1 MGGHENVLP
10 LVVMGKYN
18 YIKVTGGQVYVDPNT
33 GQRYLVKDGKV
44 VGRNPDYLLNEV
56 TVTPSRPSTPWEAAQ
71 RTARRLP
78 NWRDVYGMSS
88 DFDTMNAVTGNIMDY
103 SDPIYWLGRATKA
116 ATGDEQLANNVEL
129 TAALATLA
137 YPKNWL
143 TAPRKLNAIYRA
155 KGALLT
161 GKAARK
167 LMNKARRG
175 ALTDE
180 EVLKLWTSEKG
191 RIELQENPEVF
202 QSLAQRLSSGLKEK
216 LPKELQKEFDE
227 MIAATD
233 NVTTSADNVSR
244 AATNNTTQATDNVAN
259 TAADNVAAKTTEDIW
274 YSVGKGRYK
283 IPKGTPI
290 IREGDDLYVSTR
302 HGDVKL
308 NSAGNKASDGFQSR
322 LTEAAYEKDINDRFY
337 KGAPVSKVTKSL
349 GDDVIYYTTPDY
361 IPTVMERLFT
371 QPTYVKNQPANWWT
385 KVTKKP
391 TAIGQYGP
399 DFVKYKSRRFSPLR
413 TATSLAT
420 TLGAAG
426 LIGSTIWQGG
436 KRTLK
441 DTASGA
447 GSILNTIWNEGVIGA
462 DSTEVTTPPRRW
474 DTNDWQKVLIYEGV
488 PVDSATIGGDLYYIT
503 EGKQNKYKGKD
514 TRLGYRVK
522 SNGKIDRNNPVE
534 VFKDQYMYRIVPDT
548 VAGGSTSSYFP
559 PAGAVYGSRTSTP
572 QRLETSEPEKPDTI
586 SDWMNQ
592 ERLK

>member
-1 MGGHENVLP
+1 
-10 LVVMGKYN
+10 MGKYD

-71 RTARRLP
+71 RTAARMP

-88 DFDTMNAVTGNIMDY
+88 DYDTMNAVTGNIMDY
-103 SDPIYWLGRATKA
+103 TDPIYWLGRATEA

-143 TAPRKLNAIYRA
+143 TAPRKLNAFYRA

-191 RIELQENPEVF
+191 RIELQENPEIF
-202 QSLAQRLSSGLKEK
+202 QSLAERLSSGLKEK
-216 LPKELQKEFDE
+216 LPEGLKKEFDE
-227 MIAATD
+227 MVAGADNATTPAARTTDNVTTATD
-233 NVTTSADNVSR
+233 NVTAAADNTTTSAV
-244 AATNNTTQATDNVAN
+244 N
-259 TAADNVAAKTTEDIW
+259 TAANNTPIIRTTEDIW
-274 YSVGKGRYK
+274 YSVGKSRHK

-290 IREGDDLYVSTR
+290 TREGDDLYVSTR
-302 HGDVKL
+302 HGDIKL
-308 NSAGNKASDGFQSR
+308 NTAGNKASDEFQSR

-337 KGAPVSKVTKSL
+337 KGAPVSKVTKGI
-349 GDDVIYYTTPDY
+349 GDDAVYYTTPDY
-361 IPTVMERLFT
+361 VPTLVERLYT

-391 TAIGQYGP
+391 TAIGQVGP
-399 DFVKYKSRRFSPLR
+399 DFVKYKSRRISPLR
-413 TATSLAT
+413 TATSLGT
-420 TLGAAG
+420 AG
-426 LIGSTIWQGG
+426 LLGSIIWQGG
-436 KRTLK
+436 NRTLK

-447 GSILNTIWNEGVIGA
+447 GSALNKIWFEGLKGA
-462 DSTEVTTPPRRW
+462 DSTEVATKPQKQL
-474 DTNDWQKVLIYEGV
+474 TNDFQERATYMGEPVDTAHINGKLHYVAKDKDGKYEGSDV
-488 PVDSATIGGDLYYIT
+488 
-503 EGKQNKYKGKD
+503 
-514 TRLGYRVK
+514 RLAFEVLPNGNINI
-522 SNGKIDRNNPVE
+522 SNPIR
-534 VFKDQYMYRIVPDT
+534 VFKKQFRYQIVPDEEKEEKEKT
-548 VAGGSTSSYFP
+548 GESTRQYVPKAGPVNRSSTSQN
-559 PAGAVYGSRTSTP
+559 T
-572 QRLETSEPEKPDTI
+572 DTV
-586 SDWMNQ
+586 SFYQ
-592 ERLK
+592 SQQLLQ

>member
-1 MGGHENVLP
+1 
-10 LVVMGKYN
+10 MGKYD

-71 RTARRLP
+71 RTAARMP

-88 DFDTMNAVTGNIMDY
+88 DYDTMNAVTGNIMDY
-103 SDPIYWLGRATKA
+103 TDPIYWLGRATEA

-143 TAPRKLNAIYRA
+143 TAPRKLNAFYRA

-191 RIELQENPEVF
+191 RIELQENPEIF
-202 QSLAQRLSSGLKEK
+202 QSLAERLSSGLKEK
-216 LPKELQKEFDE
+216 LPEGLKKEFDE
-227 MIAATD
+227 MVAATD

-244 AATNNTTQATDNVAN
+244 AAVTNNTTQAADNAAQVAN
-259 TAADNVAAKTTEDIW
+259 T
-274 YSVGKGRYK
+274 
-283 IPKGTPI
+283 
-290 IREGDDLYVSTR
+290 
-302 HGDVKL
+302 
-308 NSAGNKASDGFQSR
+308 AGNKASDEFQSR

-337 KGAPVSKVTKSL
+337 KGAPVSKVTKGL
-349 GDDVIYYTTPDY
+349 GDDDIYYTTPDY
-361 IPTVMERLFT
+361 VPTLVERLYT

-391 TAIGQYGP
+391 TAIGHVGP
-399 DFVKYKSRRFSPLR
+399 DFVKYKSRRISPLR
-413 TATSLAT
+413 TAT
-420 TLGAAG
+420 TLGATG
-426 LIGSTIWQGG
+426 LLGSIIWQGG
-436 KRTLK
+436 NRTLK

-447 GSILNTIWNEGVIGA
+447 GSALKKIWFEGLKGA
-462 DSTEVTTPPRRW
+462 DSTEVVTKPQKQFTNNWQAITTY
-474 DTNDWQKVLIYEGV
+474 NGE
-488 PVDSATIGGDLYYIT
+488 PVDSANINGTPYYIP
-503 EGKQNKYKGKD
+503 EGKEGKYEGND
-514 TRLGYRVK
+514 VRLGFKVLR
-522 SNGKIDRNNPVE
+522 NGTIDINNPVR
-534 VFKDQYMYRIVPDT
+534 VYKKQFRYQIVPNEEKEEKEKTGESTRQYVPEAGPVNRSSTSQNTDT
-548 VAGGSTSSYFP
+548 VSFYQS
-559 PAGAVYGSRTSTP
+559 
-572 QRLETSEPEKPDTI
+572 QQLL
-586 SDWMNQ
+586 Q
-592 ERLK
+592 

>member
-1 MGGHENVLP
+1 MS
-10 LVVMGKYN
+10 KYD

-71 RTARRLP
+71 RTAARMP

-103 SDPIYWLGRATKA
+103 TDPIYWLGRATKA

-143 TAPRKLNAIYRA
+143 SAPSKLNKFQRF
-155 KGALLT
+155 KGMLLSK
-161 GKAARK
+161 KAAK
-167 LMNKARRG
+167 QLMNKARQG
-175 ALTDE
+175 ALTDD
-180 EVLKLWTSEKG
+180 EVLKLWTTEQGRKALEK
-191 RIELQENPEVF
+191 EPEIF
-202 QSLAQRLSSGLKEK
+202 QSLAERIDNGLKEK
-216 LPKELQKEFDE
+216 LPEQLQREFDE
-227 MIAATD
+227 MVSAAD
-233 NVTTSADNVSR
+233 NGASTIIVNASTPADNVVDNVITSDR
-244 AATNNTTQATDNVAN
+244 WTANNTAQV
-259 TAADNVAAKTTEDIW
+259 ADNVAAAIPTKTQQDIW
-274 YSVGKGRYK
+274 YNIGGRNFK
-283 IPKGTPI
+283 ISKGTPI

-302 HGDVKL
+302 HGDIKL
-308 NSAGNKASDGFQSR
+308 NSAGDNLSGEFQTR
-322 LTEAAYEKDINDRFY
+322 LTEDTYENLINNEFY

-361 IPTVMERLFT
+361 VPTIMERLFT

-413 TATSLAT
+413 TATSL
-420 TLGAAG
+420 GAAG
-426 LIGSTIWQGG
+426 LLGSIIWQGG
-436 KRTLK
+436 NRTLK

-447 GSILNTIWNEGVIGA
+447 GSALNKIWFEGLKGA
-462 DSTEVTTPPRRW
+462 DSTEVAATPSRW

-522 SNGKIDRNNPVE
+522 SDGKIDRYNPVE

-548 VAGGSTSSYFP
+548 VEQKKEVSRGSINQSMP
-559 PAGAVYGSRTSTP
+559 KAGAKYRPGI
-572 QRLETSEPEKPDTI
+572 PEKHDTI

-592 ERLK
+592 ERLQ

>member
-202 QSLAQRLSSGLKEK
+202 QSLAERISNGLKEK
-216 LPKELQKEFDE
+216 LPEKLQKEFDE
-227 MIAATD
+227 MIATTD

-274 YSVGKGRYK
+274 YSVGKGRHK

-302 HGDVKL
+302 HGDIKL
-308 NSAGNKASDGFQSR
+308 NSTGNKASDGFQSR

-349 GDDVIYYTTPDY
+349 GDDVVYYETPNY
-361 IPTVMERLFT
+361 TPSFIERLFT
-371 QPTYVKNQPANWWT
+371 QPTYVKDQPANWWT

-391 TAIGQYGP
+391 TAIGQVGP

-413 TATSLAT
+413 TATSL
-420 TLGAAG
+420 GAVG

-436 KRTLK
+436 NRTLK
-441 DTASGA
+441 DVASGSDI
-447 GSILNTIWNEGVIGA
+447 GLNFILNEGIKGA
-462 DSTEVTTPPRRW
+462 DSTEVATKPQKQL
-474 DTNDWQKVLIYEGV
+474 TNDFQERATYMGEPVDTAHINGKLHYVAKDKDGKYEGSDV
-488 PVDSATIGGDLYYIT
+488 
-503 EGKQNKYKGKD
+503 
-514 TRLGYRVK
+514 RLAFEVLPNGNINI
-522 SNGKIDRNNPVE
+522 SNPIR
-534 VFKDQYMYRIVPDT
+534 VFKKQFRYQIVPNEEKEEKEKT
-548 VAGGSTSSYFP
+548 GERQYVPEAGPVNRS
-559 PAGAVYGSRTSTP
+559 STP
-572 QRLETSEPEKPDTI
+572 QNTDTV
-586 SDWMNQ
+586 SFYQ
-592 ERLK
+592 SQQLLK

>member
-1 MGGHENVLP
+1 
-10 LVVMGKYN
+10 MGKYD

-71 RTARRLP
+71 RTAARMP

-88 DFDTMNAVTGNIMDY
+88 DYDTMNAVTGNIMDY
-103 SDPIYWLGRATKA
+103 TDPIYWLGRATKA

-129 TAALATLA
+129 TAVLATLA

-167 LMNKARRG
+167 LMNKAKRG

-202 QSLAQRLSSGLKEK
+202 QSLAQRIDNGLKEK
-216 LPKELQKEFDE
+216 LPEALKKEFDE
-227 MIAATD
+227 MIATTD

-244 AATNNTTQATDNVAN
+244 AAVTNNTTQDADNAAQVAN
-259 TAADNVAAKTTEDIW
+259 TAADNVAARTTEDIW
-274 YSVGKGRYK
+274 YNVGGRNFKISKGA
-283 IPKGTPI
+283 PI
-290 IREGDDLYVSTR
+290 KREGDDLYVSTG

-308 NSAGNKASDGFQSR
+308 NSTGNKASDDFQSR
-322 LTEAAYEKDINDRFY
+322 FTEATYEKILNDRYY
-337 KGAPVSKVTKSL
+337 KGAPVSKVTKNPVE
-349 GDDVIYYTTPDY
+349 GVVYYETPDY
-361 IPTVMERLFT
+361 VPTLVERLYT

-391 TAIGQYGP
+391 TAIGQVGP
-399 DFVKYKSRRFSPLR
+399 DLVKYKSRRFSPFR
-413 TATSLAT
+413 TATSL
-420 TLGAAG
+420 GAAG
-426 LIGSTIWQGG
+426 LLGSIIWQGG
-436 KRTLK
+436 KRTLE

-462 DSTEVTTPPRRW
+462 DSTEVATKPQKQL
-474 DTNDWQKVLIYEGV
+474 TNDFQERATYMGEPVDTAHINGKLHYVAKDKDGKYEGSDV
-488 PVDSATIGGDLYYIT
+488 
-503 EGKQNKYKGKD
+503 
-514 TRLGYRVK
+514 RLAFEVLPNGNINI
-522 SNGKIDRNNPVE
+522 SNPIR
-534 VFKDQYMYRIVPDT
+534 VFKKQFRYQIVPNEEKKENEKTGESTRQYVPKAGPVNRSSTSQNTDT
-548 VAGGSTSSYFP
+548 VSFYQS
-559 PAGAVYGSRTSTP
+559 
-572 QRLETSEPEKPDTI
+572 QQLL
-586 SDWMNQ
+586 Q
-592 ERLK
+592 

>member
-1 MGGHENVLP
+1 
-10 LVVMGKYN
+10 MGKYD

-71 RTARRLP
+71 RTAARMP

-143 TAPRKLNAIYRA
+143 TTPRKLNAIYRA

-167 LMNKARRG
+167 LINKARRG

-202 QSLAQRLSSGLKEK
+202 QSLAQRIDNGLKEK

-227 MIAATD
+227 MIATTD
-233 NVTTSADNVSR
+233 NVATSTDNVSR
-244 AATNNTTQATDNVAN
+244 AAATNNTTQAADNVAQATN
-259 TAADNVAAKTTEDIW
+259 TAADNVASRTTEDIW
-274 YSVGKGRYK
+274 YNIGGRNFK
-283 IPKGTPI
+283 ISKGTPI

-302 HGDVKL
+302 HGDIKL
-308 NSAGNKASDGFQSR
+308 NSAGNKASDDFQSR
-322 LTEAAYEKDINDRFY
+322 FTEGTYENLINNEFY
-337 KGAPVSKVTKSL
+337 KGAPVSKVTRGL
-349 GDDVIYYTTPDY
+349 GDDAIYYTTPDY
-361 IPTVMERLFT
+361 VPTFMERLFT

-391 TAIGQYGP
+391 TAIGQVGP
-399 DFVKYKSRRFSPLR
+399 DFVKYKSRRFSPFR
-413 TATSLAT
+413 TATS
-420 TLGAAG
+420 LGAAG

-436 KRTLK
+436 NRTLK

-447 GSILNTIWNEGVIGA
+447 GSALNKIWFEGIKGA
-462 DSTEVTTPPRRW
+462 DSTEVAAKPQKQFTNNWQAITTY
-474 DTNDWQKVLIYEGV
+474 NGE
-488 PVDSATIGGDLYYIT
+488 PVDSANINGIPYYIP
-503 EGKQNKYKGKD
+503 EGKEGKYEGSD
-514 TRLGYRVK
+514 IRLGFKVLR
-522 SNGKIDRNNPVE
+522 NGTIDINNPVR
-534 VFKDQYMYRIVPDT
+534 VYKKQFRYQIVPDEEKEEKEKT
-548 VAGGSTSSYFP
+548 VESTRQYIPEAGPVNRS
-559 PAGAVYGSRTSTP
+559 STP
-572 QRLETSEPEKPDTI
+572 QNTDTV
-586 SDWMNQ
+586 SFYQ
-592 ERLK
+592 SQQLLQ

>member
-71 RTARRLP
+71 RTAARMP

-103 SDPIYWLGRATKA
+103 TDPIYWLGRATEA

-161 GKAARK
+161 GKTARK
-167 LMNKARRG
+167 LINKARRG

-216 LPKELQKEFDE
+216 LPEELKKEFDE
-227 MIAATD
+227 IVATTD
-233 NVTTSADNVSR
+233 NVATSADNVSR
-244 AATNNTTQATDNVAN
+244 AAITNNTTQATNNVVN

-274 YSVGKGRYK
+274 YSVGKGRHK
-283 IPKGTPI
+283 IPKGTSI
-290 IREGDDLYVSTR
+290 IREGDDLYVSTK
-302 HGDVKL
+302 HGDIKL

-349 GDDVIYYTTPDY
+349 GDDVAYYETPNY
-361 IPTVMERLFT
+361 TPSFIERLFT
-371 QPTYVKNQPANWWT
+371 QPTYVKDQPANWWT

-391 TAIGQYGP
+391 TAIGQVGP

-413 TATSLAT
+413 TATSL
-420 TLGAAG
+420 GAVG

-436 KRTLK
+436 NRTLK
-441 DTASGA
+441 DVASGS
-447 GSILNTIWNEGVIGA
+447 GIGLNFILNEGIKGA
-462 DSTEVTTPPRRW
+462 DSTEVATKPQKQL
-474 DTNDWQKVLIYEGV
+474 TNDFQERATYMGEPVDTAHINGKLHYVAKDKDGKYEGSDV
-488 PVDSATIGGDLYYIT
+488 
-503 EGKQNKYKGKD
+503 
-514 TRLGYRVK
+514 RLAFEVLPNGNINI
-522 SNGKIDRNNPVE
+522 SNPIR
-534 VFKDQYMYRIVPDT
+534 VFKKQFRYQIVPNEEKEEKEKT
-548 VAGGSTSSYFP
+548 GERQYVPEAGPVNRS
-559 PAGAVYGSRTSTP
+559 STP
-572 QRLETSEPEKPDTI
+572 QNTDTV
-586 SDWMNQ
+586 SFYQ
-592 ERLK
+592 SQQLLQ

>member
-1 MGGHENVLP
+1 
-10 LVVMGKYN
+10 MGKYD

-33 GQRYLVKDGKV
+33 GQRYLVKNGKV

-71 RTARRLP
+71 RTAARMP

-88 DFDTMNAVTGNIMDY
+88 DYDTMNAVTGNIMNY
-103 SDPIYWLGRATKA
+103 TDPIYWLGRATEA

-129 TAALATLA
+129 TAVLATLA

-143 TAPRKLNAIYRA
+143 SAPSKLNKIQRF
-155 KGALLT
+155 KGMLLSK
-161 GKAARK
+161 KAAAK
-167 LMNKARRG
+167 LMNKARQG
-175 ALTDE
+175 ALKDD
-180 EVLKLWTSEKG
+180 EVLKLWTTEQGRKALEKD
-191 RIELQENPEVF
+191 PEVF
-202 QSLAQRLSSGLKEK
+202 QSLAERISGGLKEK
-216 LPKELQKEFDE
+216 LPEQLQREFDE
-227 MIAATD
+227 MVATAD
-233 NVTTSADNVSR
+233 NVTISADTVSR
-244 AATNNTTQATDNVAN
+244 AAANNTTQAADN
-259 TAADNVAAKTTEDIW
+259 AADNVAARTTEDIW
-274 YSVGKGRYK
+274 YNVGKGRYK

-290 IREGDDLYVSTR
+290 TREGDDLYVSTG
-302 HGDVKL
+302 HGDIKL

-337 KGAPVSKVTKSL
+337 KGAPVSNVTKSL
-349 GDDVIYYTTPDY
+349 GDDIVYYTTPNY
-361 IPTVMERLFT
+361 VPTFMERVFT

-391 TAIGQYGP
+391 TAIGQVGP

-413 TATSLAT
+413 TATSL
-420 TLGAAG
+420 GAAG
-426 LIGSTIWQGG
+426 LLGSIIWQGG
-436 KRTLK
+436 NRTLK
-441 DTASGA
+441 NTASGV
-447 GSILNTIWNEGVIGA
+447 GSTLNKIWFEGLKGA
-462 DSTEVTTPPRRW
+462 DSTEVAATPSRW
-474 DTNDWQKVLIYEGV
+474 DNDNWQERLIYDGV

-522 SNGKIDRNNPVE
+522 SNGKIDRYNPVE
-534 VFKDQYMYRIVPDT
+534 VFKDQYMYQIVPDT
-548 VAGGSTSSYFP
+548 VAGGPTSSQFP
-559 PAGAVYGSRTSTP
+559 SAGPVYGSRTSTP

>member
-1 MGGHENVLP
+1 MS
-10 LVVMGKYN
+10 KYD
-18 YIKVTGGQVYVDPNT
+18 YIKVTGGQVHVDPNT

-44 VGRNPDYLLNEV
+44 VGKNPDYLLNEV

-71 RTARRLP
+71 RTAARMP

-167 LMNKARRG
+167 LINKARRG

-202 QSLAQRLSSGLKEK
+202 QLLAQRLSSGLKEK
-216 LPKELQKEFDE
+216 LPEVLKKEFDE
-227 MIAATD
+227 MVATTD

-244 AATNNTTQATDNVAN
+244 AAATNNTTQAADNVAQAAN
-259 TAADNVAAKTTEDIW
+259 TTADNVAARTTEDIW
-274 YSVGKGRYK
+274 YNIGGRNFK
-283 IPKGTPI
+283 ISKGTPI
-290 IREGDDLYVSTR
+290 TREGDGLYVSTR
-302 HGDVKL
+302 HGDIKL
-308 NSAGNKASDGFQSR
+308 NSAGDGVSGEFQTR
-322 LTEAAYEKDINDRFY
+322 LTKDTYENLINNEFY

-361 IPTVMERLFT
+361 VPTVMERLFT

-420 TLGAAG
+420 TLGTAG

-441 DTASGA
+441 DTASGI
-447 GSILNTIWNEGVIGA
+447 GSALNKIWFEGLKGA
-462 DSTEVTTPPRRW
+462 DSTEVAATPYKW
-474 DTNDWQKVLIYEGV
+474 NSKDWQQGLVYNGV
-488 PVDSATIGGDLYYIT
+488 PVDSATIGGSLYYIPADKY
-503 EGKQNKYKGKD
+503 GKYNGKD
-514 TRLGYRVK
+514 TWQGFKVL
-522 SNGKIDRNNPVE
+522 SNGKIDEYNPVQ
-534 VFKDQYMYRIVPDT
+534 VFKDQYRYRIVPDT
-548 VAGGSTSSYFP
+548 VEQKKENEKVGGSTSRYVPEASVKYK
-559 PAGAVYGSRTSTP
+559 SKP
-572 QRLETSEPEKPDTI
+572 QKPDTI
-586 SDWMNQ
+586 SDWTNQ
-592 ERLK
+592 QLLQ

>member
-1 MGGHENVLP
+1 
-10 LVVMGKYN
+10 MGKYD

-71 RTARRLP
+71 RTAARMP

-103 SDPIYWLGRATKA
+103 TDPIYWLGRATKA

-129 TAALATLA
+129 ATALGTLVF
-137 YPKNWL
+137 PTNWL

-175 ALTDE
+175 ALTDG

-191 RIELQENPEVF
+191 RIELQQNPEVF
-202 QSLAQRLSSGLKEK
+202 QALAQRISKGLKEK
-216 LPKELQKEFDE
+216 LPEGLRKEVDE
-227 MIAATD
+227 IVATTD
-233 NVTTSADNVSR
+233 NVTTSSDNVSR
-244 AATNNTTQATDNVAN
+244 AAATNNTTQAT
-259 TAADNVAAKTTEDIW
+259 DNVAAKTTEDIW
-274 YSVGKGRYK
+274 YSVGKGRHK

-302 HGDVKL
+302 HGDIKL
-308 NSAGNKASDGFQSR
+308 NSAGNKASGDFQSR

-349 GDDVIYYTTPDY
+349 DDVVYYETPNY
-361 IPTVMERLFT
+361 VPSFIERLFT
-371 QPTYVKNQPANWWT
+371 QPTYVKDQPAKFWT
-385 KVTKKP
+385 RITKKP
-391 TAIGQYGP
+391 TAIGQVGP

-413 TATSLAT
+413 TAT

-436 KRTLK
+436 NRTLK
-441 DTASGA
+441 DVAGGSGSA
-447 GSILNTIWNEGVIGA
+447 LNFILNEGIKGA
-462 DSTEVTTPPRRW
+462 DSTEVATKPYKW
-474 DTNDWQKVLIYEGV
+474 ATNDWQKARIYDGV
-488 PVDSATIGGDLYYIT
+488 PVDSANINGISYYIPESK
-503 EGKQNKYKGKD
+503 EGKYKGSD
-514 TRLGYRVK
+514 VRLGFRVLR
-522 SNGKIDRNNPVE
+522 NGTIDDKPVR
-534 VFKDQYMYRIVPDT
+534 VYKKQFRYQIVPDEEKEEKEKTGERQYMPEAGPVNRSSMPQNTDT
-548 VAGGSTSSYFP
+548 VSFYQS
-559 PAGAVYGSRTSTP
+559 
-572 QRLETSEPEKPDTI
+572 QQLL
-586 SDWMNQ
+586 Q
-592 ERLK
+592 

>member
-10 LVVMGKYN
+10 LVVMGKYD

-71 RTARRLP
+71 RTAARMP

-88 DFDTMNAVTGNIMDY
+88 DYDTMNAVTGNIMDY
-103 SDPIYWLGRATKA
+103 TDPIYWLGRATKA

-129 TAALATLA
+129 AAVIGTLA

-161 GKAARK
+161 GKTARK

-175 ALTDE
+175 ALTDDE
-180 EVLKLWTSEKG
+180 LLKLWTSEKG

-202 QSLAQRLSSGLKEK
+202 QSLAERMAGGLKEK
-216 LPKELQKEFDE
+216 LPEALKKEFDE
-227 MIAATD
+227 MVAATD

-244 AATNNTTQATDNVAN
+244 VAATNNTTQAADNAGQIAN
-259 TAADNVAAKTTEDIW
+259 TAADNVAARTTEDIW
-274 YSVGKGRYK
+274 YNVGGRNFKISKGS
-283 IPKGTPI
+283 PI
-290 IREGDDLYVSTR
+290 KREGDDLYVSTG
-302 HGDVKL
+302 HGDIKL
-308 NSAGNKASDGFQSR
+308 NSAGNKASDEFQSR

-337 KGAPVSKVTKSL
+337 KGAPVSKVTKGL
-349 GDDVIYYTTPDY
+349 GDDVVYYTTPDY
-361 IPTVMERLFT
+361 VPTFIERLFT

-391 TAIGQYGP
+391 TEIGQVGP
-399 DFVKYKSRRFSPLR
+399 DFIKYKSRRFSPLR
-413 TATSLAT
+413 TAT
-420 TLGAAG
+420 TLGTAG

-436 KRTLK
+436 NRTLK
-441 DTASGA
+441 DVASGS

-462 DSTEVTTPPRRW
+462 DSTEVATKPQKQL
-474 DTNDWQKVLIYEGV
+474 TNDFQERATYMGEPVDTAHINGKLHYVAKDKDGKYEGSDV
-488 PVDSATIGGDLYYIT
+488 RLAFEVLPNGNINISNPIRVYK
-503 EGKQNKYKGKD
+503 KQFRY
-514 TRLGYRVK
+514 
-522 SNGKIDRNNPVE
+522 
-534 VFKDQYMYRIVPDT
+534 QIVPNEEKKENEKTGESTRQYVPKAGPVNRSNTSQNTDT
-548 VAGGSTSSYFP
+548 VSFYQS
-559 PAGAVYGSRTSTP
+559 
-572 QRLETSEPEKPDTI
+572 QQLL
-586 SDWMNQ
+586 Q
-592 ERLK
+592 

>member
-1 MGGHENVLP
+1 
-10 LVVMGKYN
+10 MGKYD
-18 YIKVTGGQVYVDPNT
+18 YIKVTGGKVYVDPNT

-88 DFDTMNAVTGNIMDY
+88 DFNTMNAVTGNIMDY
-103 SDPIYWLGRATKA
+103 TDPIYWLGRATKA

-129 TAALATLA
+129 ATALGTIVF
-137 YPKNWL
+137 PGNWL

-167 LMNKARRG
+167 LINKARLG

-202 QSLAQRLSSGLKEK
+202 QSLAQRIDNGLKEK

-227 MIAATD
+227 MIATTD

-244 AATNNTTQATDNVAN
+244 TAGTNNTTQAADNVAQATN
-259 TAADNVAAKTTEDIW
+259 TAADNVAARTTEDIW
-274 YSVGKGRYK
+274 YNVGKGRYK

-290 IREGDDLYVSTR
+290 TREGDDLYVSTR
-302 HGDVKL
+302 HGDIKL
-308 NSAGNKASDGFQSR
+308 NSAGNKASDGFQSK

-337 KGAPVSKVTKSL
+337 KGVPVSKVTKSL

-361 IPTVMERLFT
+361 VPSFIERLFT
-371 QPTYVKNQPANWWT
+371 QPTYVKDQPANWWT
-385 KVTKKP
+385 KITKKP
-391 TAIGQYGP
+391 TEIGQVGP

-413 TATSLAT
+413 TAT
-420 TLGAAG
+420 TLGTAG
-426 LIGSTIWQGG
+426 LIGSTAYQGLN
-436 KRTLK
+436 RTLK
-441 DTASGA
+441 DVASGT
-447 GSILNTIWNEGVIGA
+447 GTVFNTVLNEGLKGA
-462 DSTEVTTPPRRW
+462 DSTEVATKPQKQL
-474 DTNDWQKVLIYEGV
+474 TNDFQERATYMGEPVDTAHINGKLHYVAKDKDGKYEGSDV
-488 PVDSATIGGDLYYIT
+488 
-503 EGKQNKYKGKD
+503 
-514 TRLGYRVK
+514 RLAFEVLPNGNINI
-522 SNGKIDRNNPVE
+522 SNPIR
-534 VFKDQYMYRIVPDT
+534 VFKKQFRYQIVPNEEKEEKDKT
-548 VAGGSTSSYFP
+548 GERQYVPEAGPVNRS
-559 PAGAVYGSRTSTP
+559 STP
-572 QRLETSEPEKPDTI
+572 QNADTV
-586 SDWMNQ
+586 SFYQ
-592 ERLK
+592 SQQLLQ

>member
-1 MGGHENVLP
+1 
-10 LVVMGKYN
+10 MGKYD

-56 TVTPSRPSTPWEAAQ
+56 TITPSRPSTPWEAAQ

-116 ATGDEQLANNVEL
+116 TTGDEQLANNVEL
-129 TAALATLA
+129 ATALGTIIF
-137 YPKNWL
+137 PTNWL

-167 LMNKARRG
+167 LMTKAKRG
-175 ALTDE
+175 ALTDD

-202 QSLAQRLSSGLKEK
+202 QSLAQRIDNGLKEK

-227 MIAATD
+227 MIATTD

-244 AATNNTTQATDNVAN
+244 AAVTNNTTQAADNAAQVAN
-259 TAADNVAAKTTEDIW
+259 TAADNVAARTTEDIW
-274 YSVGKGRYK
+274 YNVGGRNFK
-283 IPKGTPI
+283 ISKGTPI
-290 IREGDDLYVSTR
+290 KREGDDLYVSTG
-302 HGDVKL
+302 HGDIKL
-308 NSAGNKASDGFQSR
+308 NSAGDGVSDAFQSR
-322 LTEAAYEKDINDRFY
+322 MTEATYEKNLNDKYY
-337 KGAPVSKVTKSL
+337 KGAPVSKVTKSPV
-349 GDDVIYYTTPDY
+349 DDAVYYTTPDY
-361 IPTVMERLFT
+361 VPTFMERLFT

-391 TAIGQYGP
+391 TAIGQVGP

-413 TATSLAT
+413 TATSL
-420 TLGAAG
+420 GAAG
-426 LIGSTIWQGG
+426 LLGSIIWQGG
-436 KRTLK
+436 NRTLK

-447 GSILNTIWNEGVIGA
+447 GSALNKIQFERLKGA
-462 DSTEVTTPPRRW
+462 DSTEVATKPYKW
-474 DTNDWQKVLIYEGV
+474 NSKNWQQGLVYNGV
-488 PVDSATIGGDLYYIT
+488 PVDSATIGGSLYYIPADKY
-503 EGKQNKYKGKD
+503 GKYQGKD
-514 TRLGYRVK
+514 TWQGFKVL
-522 SNGKIDRNNPVE
+522 SNGKIDEYNPVE
-534 VFKDQYMYRIVPDT
+534 VFKDQYKYRIVPDT
-548 VAGGSTSSYFP
+548 VADKKVEVTRPFVP
-559 PAGAVYGSRTSTP
+559 PAGPVNGSKTSISS
-572 QRLETSEPEKPDTI
+572 RLETSEPAKSDSTI
-586 SDWMNQ
+586 SYLQ
-592 ERLK
+592 YQSKIQ

>member
-1 MGGHENVLP
+1 
-10 LVVMGKYN
+10 MGKYD

-71 RTARRLP
+71 RTAARMP

-103 SDPIYWLGRATKA
+103 TDPIYWLGRATEA

-129 TAALATLA
+129 AAAIGTLA

-161 GKAARK
+161 GKTARK
-167 LMNKARRG
+167 LMNKAKRG
-175 ALTDE
+175 ALTDD

-191 RIELQENPEVF
+191 RIELQQNPEVF
-202 QSLAQRLSSGLKEK
+202 QSLAERISNGLKEK
-216 LPKELQKEFDE
+216 LPEALKKEFDE
-227 MIAATD
+227 IVATTD
-233 NVTTSADNVSR
+233 NVATSADNVSR
-244 AATNNTTQATDNVAN
+244 AAVNNTTQTADNVAQAAN

-274 YSVGKGRYK
+274 YSVGKSRHK

-290 IREGDDLYVSTR
+290 TREGDDLYVSTR
-302 HGDVKL
+302 HGDIKL
-308 NSAGNKASDGFQSR
+308 NSAGNKASDDFQSR
-322 LTEAAYEKDINDRFY
+322 LTEAVYEKDINDRFY
-337 KGAPVSKVTKSL
+337 KGAPVSKVTKSPV
-349 GDDVIYYTTPDY
+349 DEVVYYETPNY
-361 IPTVMERLFT
+361 VPTLVERLYT

-391 TAIGQYGP
+391 TAIGQVGP

-413 TATSLAT
+413 TATSL
-420 TLGAAG
+420 GVAG
-426 LIGSTIWQGG
+426 LLGSIIWQGG

-447 GSILNTIWNEGVIGA
+447 GSALNKIWFEGLKGA
-462 DSTEVTTPPRRW
+462 DSTEVATKPYKW
-474 DTNDWQKVLIYEGV
+474 NSKNWQQGLVYNGV
-488 PVDSATIGGDLYYIT
+488 PVDSATIGESLYYIPADKY
-503 EGKQNKYKGKD
+503 GKYQGKD
-514 TRLGYRVK
+514 TWQGFKVL
-522 SNGKIDRNNPVE
+522 SNGKIDEYNPVE
-534 VFKDQYMYRIVPDT
+534 VYKDQYRYRIVPDT
-548 VAGGSTSSYFP
+548 VEQKKENEKVGGSTSRYIPEARPVNRSN
-559 PAGAVYGSRTSTP
+559 V
-572 QRLETSEPEKPDTI
+572 SEKSDTI

>member
-1 MGGHENVLP
+1 
-10 LVVMGKYN
+10 MGKYD

-56 TVTPSRPSTPWEAAQ
+56 TITPSRPSTPWEAAQ
-71 RTARRLP
+71 RTAARMP

-88 DFDTMNAVTGNIMDY
+88 DYDTMNAVTGNIMDY
-103 SDPIYWLGRATKA
+103 TDPIYWLGRATKA

-129 TAALATLA
+129 AAVIGTLA

-143 TAPRKLNAIYRA
+143 TAPRKLNAFYRA

-202 QSLAQRLSSGLKEK
+202 QSLAERISNGLKEK
-216 LPKELQKEFDE
+216 LPEALKKEFDE
-227 MIAATD
+227 MVATTD
-233 NVTTSADNVSR
+233 NVATSADNVSR
-244 AATNNTTQATDNVAN
+244 AATTNNTTQAADN
-259 TAADNVAAKTTEDIW
+259 AADNVAARTTEDIW
-274 YSVGKGRYK
+274 YNVGGHNFK
-283 IPKGTPI
+283 ISKGTPI
-290 IREGDDLYVSTR
+290 TREGDDLYVSTR
-302 HGDVKL
+302 HGDIKL
-308 NSAGNKASDGFQSR
+308 NSAGNKASDDFQSR

-337 KGAPVSKVTKSL
+337 KGAPISKVTKGL
-349 GDDVIYYTTPDY
+349 GDDAVYYTTPDY
-361 IPTVMERLFT
+361 VPTFIERLFT

-399 DFVKYKSRRFSPLR
+399 DFVKYKSRKFSPLR
-413 TATSLAT
+413 TAT
-420 TLGAAG
+420 TLGTAG

-447 GSILNTIWNEGVIGA
+447 GSALNKIWFEGLKGA
-462 DSTEVTTPPRRW
+462 DSTEVVTKPQKQFTNNWQAITTY
-474 DTNDWQKVLIYEGV
+474 NGE
-488 PVDSATIGGDLYYIT
+488 PVDSANINGTPYYIPADKY
-503 EGKQNKYKGKD
+503 GKYNGKD
-514 TRLGYRVK
+514 TWQGFKVL
-522 SNGKIDRNNPVE
+522 SNGKIDEYNPVE
-534 VFKDQYMYRIVPDT
+534 VFKDQYKYRIVPDT

-559 PAGAVYGSRTSTP
+559 SAGPVYGSRTSTP

>member
-1 MGGHENVLP
+1 
-10 LVVMGKYN
+10 MGKYD

-71 RTARRLP
+71 RTAARMP

-88 DFDTMNAVTGNIMDY
+88 DYDTMNAVTGNIMDY
-103 SDPIYWLGRATKA
+103 TDPIYWLGRATKA

-129 TAALATLA
+129 TAVLATLA

-167 LMNKARRG
+167 LMNKAKRG

-202 QSLAQRLSSGLKEK
+202 QSLAQRIDNGLKEK
-216 LPKELQKEFDE
+216 LPEALKKEFDE
-227 MIAATD
+227 MIATTD

-244 AATNNTTQATDNVAN
+244 AAVTNNTTQAADNVAQAAN
-259 TAADNVAAKTTEDIW
+259 TAADNVAARTTEDIW
-274 YSVGKGRYK
+274 YNVGGRNFKISKGA
-283 IPKGTPI
+283 PI
-290 IREGDDLYVSTR
+290 KREGDDLYVSTG

-308 NSAGNKASDGFQSR
+308 NSTGNKASDDFQSR
-322 LTEAAYEKDINDRFY
+322 FTEATYEKILNDRYY
-337 KGAPVSKVTKSL
+337 KGAPVSKVTKNPVE
-349 GDDVIYYTTPDY
+349 GVVYYETPDY
-361 IPTVMERLFT
+361 VPTLVERLYT

-399 DFVKYKSRRFSPLR
+399 DFVKYKSRRFSPFR
-413 TATSLAT
+413 TAT
-420 TLGAAG
+420 TLGTAG

-436 KRTLK
+436 NRTLK
-441 DTASGA
+441 DVASGSGA
-447 GSILNTIWNEGVIGA
+447 GLNFILNEGIKGA
-462 DSTEVTTPPRRW
+462 DSTEVAATPYKW
-474 DTNDWQKVLIYEGV
+474 NSKNWQQGLVYNGV
-488 PVDSATIGGDLYYIT
+488 PVDSATIGGSLYYIPADKY
-503 EGKQNKYKGKD
+503 GKYQGKD
-514 TRLGYRVK
+514 TWQGFKVL
-522 SNGKIDRNNPVE
+522 SNGKIDEYNPIE
-534 VFKDQYMYRIVPDT
+534 VFKDQYRYQIVPDT
-548 VAGGSTSSYFP
+548 VEQKKEKEKTGESTRQYVPKAGPVNRSSTSQN
-559 PAGAVYGSRTSTP
+559 T
-572 QRLETSEPEKPDTI
+572 DTV
-586 SDWMNQ
+586 SFYQ
-592 ERLK
+592 SQQLLQ